1 MLLLSGMFDAE
12 SVLIISTILQLVTLD
27 AMRGRVSSLNTMFV
41 SSPNVLGDF
50 ESGVMVHWFGI
61 VRAFP
66 FFIAQQLLEFDIAEK
81 RKKSRI

>member
-50 ESGVMVHWFGI
+50 ESGVMAHWFGI
-61 VRAFP
+61 VRALP
-66 FFIAQQLLEFDIAEK
+66 FFIA
-81 RKKSRI
+81 